1 MEFGVHLPTMA
12 FGEHPFSLADLVSS
26 AETAERLGFTTLCAN
41 DHLIY
46 SRPWLDSLIALASVL
61 TCTRRISLMTTAA
74 LPVVR
79 GPAALAKALAALDI
93 LSGGRLVVGVSPG
106 SSARDY
112 ALAGIAFEERWKR
125 FDETVQMLRCLLC
138 PDAPPFSGHFY
149 AWEMTRLEPFPVQ
162 ESGPPIWIGSWG
174 SDAGLRRVARLG
186 DGWLASAFHLT
197 PESFADG
204 LARLRVFL
212 EQVGKEPDDFPH
224 ALGTM
229 FFYLTDDHR
238 RAEEVLGGLLSP
250 IVGRPVELLRE
261 RVLVG
266 SANECVEKLAKLQA
280 AGVRKVFLWPVTD
293 DTVQLAK
300 FHEEVLPQLPL
311 QGLRPPTTKPT

>member
-12 FGEHPFSLADLVSS
+12 FGEHRFSLADLVSS

-46 SRPWLDSLIALASVL
+46 SRPFLDGLIALASIL
-61 TCTRRISLMTTAA
+61 SCTHRISLMTTTA

-79 GPAALAKALAALDI
+79 GPAPLAKALAALDI

-125 FDETVQMLRCLLC
+125 FDETVQLLRCLLC

-149 AWEMTRLEPFPVQ
+149 AWEITRLEPFPVQ

-174 SDAGLRRVARLG
+174 SDVGLRRVARLG
-186 DGWLASAFHLT
+186 DGWLASAFHIT

-204 LARLRVFL
+204 LARLHVFL
-212 EQVGKEPDDFPH
+212 EQVGKEPEDFPH

-229 FFYLTDDHR
+229 FLYLTDDQR
-238 RAEEVLGGLLSP
+238 RAEEVLGELLSP
-250 IVGRPVELLRE
+250 IMGRPVELVRE

-266 SANECVEKLAKLQA
+266 PANECVEKLAKLQA
-280 AGVRKVFLWPVTD
+280 AGVRKVFLWPVAD
-293 DTVQLAK
+293 DAVQLAK
-300 FHEEVLPQLPL
+300 FHEEVLPQLP
-311 QGLRPPTTKPT
+311 Q

>member
-1 MEFGVHLPTMA
+1 MLKKGRQRNMEFGVHLPIMA

-46 SRPWLDSLIALASVL
+46 SRPFLDGLIALASIL
-61 TCTRRISLMTTAA
+61 TCTHRISLMTTAA

-79 GPAALAKALAALDI
+79 GPAPLAKALAALDV

-106 SSARDY
+106 SSAHDY

-125 FDETVQMLRCLLC
+125 FDEAVQLLRCLLC
-138 PDAPPFSGHFY
+138 PDAPPFSGQFY

-186 DGWLASAFHLT
+186 DGWLASAFNTMPDQFKIGLDKLRDQLKNLGKDPT
-197 PESFADG
+197 SFPNALATMFMYITDDNARADRVLSET
-204 LARLRVFL
+204 LAPMLNRPL
-212 EQVGKEPDDFPH
+212 EQ
-224 ALGTM
+224 
-229 FFYLTDDHR
+229 
-238 RAEEVLGGLLSP
+238 
-250 IVGRPVELLRE
+250 LRE
-261 RVLVG
+261 RLLIGAPEVC
-266 SANECVEKLAKLQA
+266 AEKLAAYKS
-280 AGVRKVFLWPVTD
+280 AGVQRVFIWPIRD
-293 DTVQLAK
+293 
-300 FHEEVLPQLPL
+300 
-311 QGLRPPTTKPT
+311 

>member
-12 FGEHPFSLADLVSS
+12 FGEQSFSLAKLVSS

-46 SRPWLDSLIALASVL
+46 SRPWLDSLVALASVL
-61 TCTRRISLMTTAA
+61 TCTHRITLMTTAA

-79 GPAALAKALAALDI
+79 GPAALAKALAALDV

-125 FDETVQMLRCLLC
+125 FDEAVQMLRCLLD
-138 PDAPPFSGHFY
+138 PGAPHFSGNFY

-186 DGWLASAFHLT
+186 DGWLASAFQIT

-204 LARLRVFL
+204 LARLHVFL
-212 EQVGKEPDDFPH
+212 ERAGKEPDTFPH

-229 FFYLTDDHR
+229 FFYLTDDRR
-238 RAEEVLGGLLSP
+238 RAEEVLAGLLGP
-250 IVGRPVELLRE
+250 ILGHPVEHLRE

-266 SANECVEKLAKLQA
+266 STNECVEKLANLQA
-280 AGVRKVFLWPVTD
+280 AGVRKVFLWPVAD
-293 DTVQLAK
+293 DALQLAK
-300 FHEEVLPQLPL
+300 FHEEILPQLP
-311 QGLRPPTTKPT
+311 R